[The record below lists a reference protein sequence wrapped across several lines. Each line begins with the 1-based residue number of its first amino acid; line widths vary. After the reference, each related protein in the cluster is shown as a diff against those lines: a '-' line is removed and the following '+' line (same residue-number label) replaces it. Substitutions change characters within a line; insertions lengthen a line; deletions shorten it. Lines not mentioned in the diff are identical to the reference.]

1 MILPVDFEEAWKV
14 SCLFLLGYGLEVYKK
29 TQPLAFLPPQQTV
42 KRSDET
48 HEFCRDFACILI
60 STCAYLVIQIGSWF
74 VHWSCSTY
82 FDYSHQLM
90 FISVPF
96 RFIVSYMGNFI
107 CFDFRPNLFFNH
119 HHALFTLAS
128 FRIFLTDWRSFK
140 RAKANM
146 SLSVSFTSDAYM
158 AGHVLII
165 IGYLIGME
173 TTLMNVIYT

>member
-1 MILPVDFEEAWKV
+1 VILPVDFEEAWKV
-14 SCLFLLGYGLEVYKK
+14 SCLFLLGYGLVILKK
-29 TQPLAFLPPQQTV
+29 TQSPCFFPPQQTV

-48 HEFCRDFACILI
+48 HEFCRAFTYILI
-60 STCAYLVIQIGSWF
+60 SACAYLVIQIGSWF

-90 FISVPF
+90 LSSVPF
-96 RFIVSYMGNFI
+96 RCTVSYMGNFI
-107 CFDFRPNLFFNH
+107 YFDFRSNLFFNH
-119 HHALFTLAS
+119 HHALLTLAS

-146 SLSVSFTSDAYM
+146 SLFVSFTSDAYM

-165 IGYLIGME
+165 IDYLIGME
-173 TTLMNVIYT
+173 TKLMNVIYA